1 VKSDLQR
8 RSVILKA
15 LLLAA
20 TGAMLL
26 LAGTVSAIDVRPQ
39 VVRPP
44 MPQVERPPM
53 PGITDVIQVL
63 QVTAPP
69 QGSQHRVD
77 RNLPIRWTHSLIQ
90 TYPTV
95 NIHLLD
101 KPDGSVT
108 HTIAFA
114 APNSGAFEGWRF
126 PQELVW
132 PGNTQVVR
140 VETPDGRFR
149 GYSGVFSFVNP
160 PVAKETTRTIPGA
173 IQNGVGYEL
182 HTYPGSDA
190 NDCLSVPVLQAG
202 RPANAGEAKTGHY
215 VGSGKHGNCSWM
227 QSHYLRSQV
236 RFDLTFL
243 RGKPIE
249 SAVLELRM
257 SDSITRSP
265 QGTLATNEE
274 MSSQTDIH
282 VLDASWPPSPQPLI
296 NFYPGKFLTSFYLFG
311 PSETAKIELL
321 DTVRGWAAGQPNH
334 GLMLRGPVNR
344 STYAESVNVRYYDNV
359 RLVVTYLE

>member
-1 VKSDLQR
+1 MKSPGL
-8 RSVILKA
+8 LLTALA
-15 LLLAA
+15 LLLVS
-20 TGAMLL
+20 GA
-26 LAGTVSAIDVRPQ
+26 SALDVRPQ
-39 VVRPP
+39 VVRP
-44 MPQVERPPM
+44 QVAQPPVVQ
-53 PGITDVIQVL
+53 PPAPRITDVIQAL
-63 QVTAPP
+63 QVTAPA

-90 TYPTV
+90 AYPTV

-101 KPDGSVT
+101 KPDGAVT

-114 APNSGAFEGWRF
+114 APNTGAYEGWRF

-149 GYSGVFSFVNP
+149 GYSGTFSFVNP
-160 PVAKETTRTIPGA
+160 PVAKETTRTVPGT
-173 IQNGVGYEL
+173 IQNAGGYEL

-190 NDCLSVPVLQAG
+190 NDCLSVPILHAG
-202 RPANAGEAKTGHY
+202 RPASAGEAKTGHY
-215 VGSGKHGNCSWM
+215 VNSGKHRNCSWT

-243 RGKPIE
+243 RGKPIQ
-249 SAVLELRM
+249 SAVLELRE

-274 MSSQTDIH
+274 MSGQTDIH
-282 VLDASWPPSPQPLI
+282 VLDAAWPPSPQPLY
-296 NFYPGKFLTSFYLFG
+296 NFYPGKFLTSFSLFG
-311 PSETAKIELL
+311 PNETAKIDVL

-344 STYAESVNVRYYDNV
+344 SKYAESINVRYYDNV
-359 RLVVTYLE
+359 RLIVTYMD